1 MSDAIVRTGKR
12 GRPAVGAKS
21 IHLTLPPDLLMALD
35 AWISEQDDALSRPEA
50 IRLLIRER
58 LLG

>member
-1 MSDAIVRTGKR
+1 M
-12 GRPAVGAKS
+12 GAKS